1 MLSNAAVT
9 EGPLFAYR
17 ALVADGALEPDPIQ
31 ELAAEKLQSLCRALK
46 SYDPGAGLFAWKA
59 VLGLARRR
67 EDPPQGLYLYGPV
80 GRGKSMLMDLFVAG
94 VPLARKRRVHFHS
107 FMIEVH
113 EALHRWRR
121 GQKQSGEREDPID
134 LVAAEIAREVWLLC
148 FDELEVRDIADA
160 MILGRL
166 FEALFARGVV
176 MVCTTNTPPD
186 ELYRGGLQ
194 RELFLPF
201 IEIIKRRLDVLE
213 LSARKDYRQARLA
226 GREVWLTPLD
236 DAATAALDHIFDD
249 LADGAGAAPE
259 TLTVKGRT
267 VTVPVAARGVARFHF
282 DELCRAAL
290 GAEDY
295 LAIAGRYH
303 TVVLDGVPAMD
314 QAMRNEARRFIT
326 LIDVLYENRVRL
338 AASAATA
345 PEDLV
350 TADSHAAEYR
360 RTASRLAEMR
370 SHAWVTA
377 ERTAKG

>member
-1 MLSNAAVT
+1 MAD
-9 EGPLFAYR
+9 GPLFAYR
-17 ALVADGALEPDPIQ
+17 AMVRDGALEPDPIQ
-31 ELAAEKLQSLCRALK
+31 ELAAEKLQSLYRALK
-46 SYDPGAGLFAWKA
+46 SYRPEGGAFAWKA

-80 GRGKSMLMDLFVAG
+80 GRGKSMLMDLFVADA
-94 VPLARKRRVHFHS
+94 PLAHKRRVHFHQ

-113 EALHRWRR
+113 EALHRWRKA
-121 GQKQSGEREDPID
+121 QKTSGDREDPIE
-134 LVAAEIAREVWLLC
+134 LVADGIAKEVWLLC

-166 FEALFARGVV
+166 FEALFQRGVV

-186 ELYRGGLQ
+186 ELYKDGLQ

-201 IEIIKRRLDVLE
+201 IEIIKQKLDVLE
-213 LSARKDYRQARLA
+213 LTARKDYRQARLA
-226 GREVWLTPLD
+226 GREMWHTPLGP
-236 DAATAALDHIFDD
+236 AATAALEHIFDD
-249 LADGAGAAPE
+249 LADGAAAAAE
-259 TLTVKGRT
+259 ELTVKGRT
-267 VTVPVAARGVARFHF
+267 VTVPLAARGVARFHF
-282 DELCRAAL
+282 DALCRAAL

-295 LAIAGRYH
+295 LAIARRYH
-303 TVVLDGVPAMD
+303 TLVLDGVPAMD

-338 AASAATA
+338 AASAETG

-370 SHAWVTA
+370 SAAWVSE
-377 ERTAKG
+377 ERRQKA

>member
-1 MLSNAAVT
+1 MT

-17 ALVADGALEPDPIQ
+17 SMVRDGALEPDPMQ

-46 SYDPGAGLFAWKA
+46 SYEPGDGLFAWKA

-80 GRGKSMLMDLFVAG
+80 GRGKSMLMDLFIADA
-94 VPLARKRRVHFHS
+94 PLARKRRVHFHQ

-113 EALHRWRR
+113 EALHRWRKA
-121 GQKQSGEREDPID
+121 QKASGEREDPID
-134 LVAAEIAREVWLLC
+134 LVAEAIARDVWLLC

-166 FEALFARGVV
+166 FEALFERGVV

-186 ELYRGGLQ
+186 ELYRDGLQ

-201 IEIIKRRLDVLE
+201 IGIIKTKLDVLE
-213 LSARKDYRQARLA
+213 LTARKDYRQARLA

-236 DAATAALDHIFDD
+236 GTAKLALDHIFDD
-249 LADGAGAAPE
+249 LADGADAVPE
-259 TLTVKGRT
+259 QLTVKGRT
-267 VTVPVAARGVARFHF
+267 VTVPLAARGAARFHF
-282 DELCRAAL
+282 DQLCRAAL

-295 LAIAGRYH
+295 LAIARRYH
-303 TVVLDGVPAMD
+303 TLVLDGVPAMD

-326 LIDVLYENRVRL
+326 LIDVLYDNRVRL
-338 AASAATA
+338 AASAEAA
-345 PEDLV
+345 PETLV

-370 SHAWVTA
+370 STAWVSEDRGPKA
-377 ERTAKG
+377 